1 MKIKSIL
8 IISLVA
14 MFLLISVG
22 GTLTT
27 YTNRVNRMNPVANA
41 VKMGNMFDAINA
53 ALRGEDVL
61 CSSITLSAGTSDT
74 AKVKIAAFNAWFDGS
89 FMGFPAAEKAFT
101 ATTHDVD
108 SSKYATYKLST
119 QSDSTLTLTMSAAT
133 YATADSAIDALA
145 ATPTNEINLGYVLL
159 YASGGAF
166 DASTTKLN
174 ASTLTVT
181 YVPATNYIIDLDQ

>member
-1 MKIKSIL
+1 MKIKSFIILALIATFL
-8 IISLVA
+8 IIG
-14 MFLLISVG
+14 VG
-22 GTLTT
+22 GTYTT
-27 YTNRVNRMNPVANA
+27 YTNRVNKMNPVANA

-61 CSSITLSAGTSDT
+61 CSTVTLSAGTSDT
-74 AKVKIAAFNAWFDGS
+74 AKVKVAAYNTWFDGA
-89 FMGFPAAEKAFT
+89 FLGFPAAEKAFT

-108 SSKYATYKLST
+108 SSKYATYKLSVK
-119 QSDSTLTLTMSAAT
+119 SDSTLTLTMSAAT
-133 YATADSAIDALA
+133 YTTADSAIDALP
-145 ATPTNEINLGYVLL
+145 ATPTGEISLGYILL

-174 ASTLTVT
+174 ASTVTVT